1 MTRLDALERNV
12 AVLDDAH
19 WPETSELAIELV
31 NRGTAHRLGYA
42 DPAVETTDGGGTDR
56 LRDEYLT
63 VAVVYGG
70 VTDDLRD
77 AAGAEASGP

>member
-1 MTRLDALERNV
+1 M
-12 AVLDDAH
+12 AVLDEAVLNDAH
-19 WPETSELAIELV
+19 WPETSELATELV

-42 DPAVETTDGGGTDR
+42 DPAVDMTDGGRTDR

-70 VTDDLRD
+70 IANDLCD
-77 AAGAEASGP
+77 AAGAVGSGP